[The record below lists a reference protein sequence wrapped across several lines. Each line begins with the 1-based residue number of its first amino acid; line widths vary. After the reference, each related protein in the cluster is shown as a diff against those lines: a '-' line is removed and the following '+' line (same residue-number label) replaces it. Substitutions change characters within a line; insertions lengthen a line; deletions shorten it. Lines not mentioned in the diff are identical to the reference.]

1 LTGKPNSKK
10 SLGLVGSFGSLELEK
25 KVALM
30 KAASKPKVK
39 VRNHGLQQFPG
50 MYD

>member
-10 SLGLVGSFGSLELEK
+10 PLDLVGSSDALELEK

-30 KAASKPKVK
+30 KAASKQKVK
-39 VRNHGLQQFPG
+39 V
-50 MYD
+50 